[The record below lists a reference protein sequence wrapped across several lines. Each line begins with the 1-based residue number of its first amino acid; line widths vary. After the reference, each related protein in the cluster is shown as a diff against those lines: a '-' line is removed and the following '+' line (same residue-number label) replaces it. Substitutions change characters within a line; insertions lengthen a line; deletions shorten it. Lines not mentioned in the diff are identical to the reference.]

1 LIGSSLHQLSANASV
16 NSLVRSVVLLCLMSI
31 SNDVVSLLVERIW
44 DSSALSHPR
53 IELLKLKGFTP
64 RINAGTTARME
75 EEVVDLETYLKEA
88 GVWHRFAD
96 KPETIHT
103 ADASRATGIE
113 LSRITKNLVCKTSD
127 GHYALLVV
135 PGNRRVNLQRAAQVL
150 NTRNIQLL
158 GFNEAEAISGYP
170 PGGTPS
176 VNHKTAMSVVIEK
189 DLLGNET
196 IFCGGGSRDRILE
209 LRTED
214 VLRLTH
220 AVAADI
226 SDK

>member
-1 LIGSSLHQLSANASV
+1 
-16 NSLVRSVVLLCLMSI
+16 M
-31 SNDVVSLLVERIW
+31 
-44 DSSALSHPR
+44 
-53 IELLKLKGFTP
+53 
-64 RINAGTTARME
+64 
-75 EEVVDLETYLKEA
+75 DLETYLKET
-88 GVWHRFAD
+88 GIWHRFTN
-96 KPETIHT
+96 KPETVHT

-127 GHYALLVV
+127 GNYALLVV
-135 PGNRRVNLQRAAQVL
+135 PGDRRVSLQKAAQVL

-158 GFNEAEAISGYP
+158 GFNEAEAISGYA
-170 PGGTPS
+170 PGATPS
-176 VNHKTAMSVVIEK
+176 LHHKTAMSVVIEK
-189 DLLGNET
+189 DLLSNET

-209 LRTED
+209 LKTED